1 MGSQGGEDTWQGSSW
16 WARQSHICMWINW
29 EEQLGSK
36 TDPHLDEKLN
46 WIRQWIEWQR
56 DLTAPREF
64 LESFQTDINLKKLHV
79 ILGQEQRAGAEN
91 NQKTID
97 YFSKKYQGVFGDLIF
112 TEHPPNISGE
122 TAGKHSNERFAA
134 QYFKKYFIDTGKN
147 QIAKNIKVSDFSRC
161 ANDLR
166 SLYPETN
173 ANTIEFIWS
182 SYAEIGKDPR
192 TLSAHME
199 VRPKKSL
206 EELKEGEIASKFTD
220 TLHMFP
226 TYLEALNADFDG
238 DTVSVQGV
246 WTKNSGS
253 RDYIYSKTNI
263 INIGG
268 GTMRGTKDI
277 TAHTLYAL
285 TRGYND

>member
-1 MGSQGGEDTWQGSSW
+1 MNTIKDKSILITRYPVEDYHNIYPSLMN
-16 WARQSHICMWINW
+16 IIPYY
-29 EEQLGSK
+29 K
-36 TDPHLDEKLN
+36 TKP
-46 WIRQWIEWQR
+46 
-56 DLTAPREF
+56 
-64 LESFQTDINLKKLHV
+64 
-79 ILGQEQRAGAEN
+79 
-91 NQKTID
+91 KTID
-97 YFSKKYQGVFGDLIF
+97 GLMY
-112 TEHPPNISGE
+112 P
-122 TAGKHSNERFAA
+122 RFPD
-134 QYFKKYFIDTGKN
+134 I
-147 QIAKNIKVSDFSRC
+147 R
-161 ANDLR
+161 
-166 SLYPETN
+166 E
-173 ANTIEFIWS
+173 
-182 SYAEIGKDPR
+182 
-192 TLSAHME
+192 
-199 VRPKKSL
+199 